1 MNNEQKTI
9 DILKEFLLIYPE
21 LYNSRSKTPLS
32 DKEIEKRVKSSF
44 ERNIIPSIPKTIPDP
59 LVSLILTDFYEINIS
74 DIDKVQKEHQLSMA
88 AENKVGDYLELYIS
102 ETGHNSNGWV
112 HCIDGMIKAIDF
124 IKKEDNKWELLQ
136 VKNRSNSENSS
147 SVKIRKYMKEKYDID
162 IMKWHRTNANSGK
175 TEWDKFPDKKLRTIL
190 NENDFHL
197 FIKKYIENIKK
208 ENQEGLLF

>member
-124 IKKEDNKWELLQ
+124 IKKEDNKWE
-136 VKNRSNSENSS
+136 
-147 SVKIRKYMKEKYDID
+147 
-162 IMKWHRTNANSGK
+162 
-175 TEWDKFPDKKLRTIL
+175 
-190 NENDFHL
+190 
-197 FIKKYIENIKK
+197 
-208 ENQEGLLF
+208 